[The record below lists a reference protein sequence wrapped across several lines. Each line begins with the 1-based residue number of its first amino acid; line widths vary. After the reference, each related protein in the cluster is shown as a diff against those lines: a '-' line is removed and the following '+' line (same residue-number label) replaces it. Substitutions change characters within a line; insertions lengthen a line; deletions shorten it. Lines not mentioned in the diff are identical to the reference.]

1 MGRLFWIVR
10 WPNVITGS
18 LYERDGGEAG
28 GGQRGCAGRCK
39 ECAPQELQEEPA
51 LLTPG
56 FGFYSNTNGAVGGI

>member
-28 GGQRGCAGRCK
+28 GGRSERMCWK
-39 ECAPQELQEEPA
+39 
-51 LLTPG
+51 
-56 FGFYSNTNGAVGGI
+56 V

>member
-28 GGQRGCAGRCK
+28 GG
-39 ECAPQELQEEPA
+39 
-51 LLTPG
+51 
-56 FGFYSNTNGAVGGI
+56 AVREDVLEGVRSVLPRSSRRNQPC